1 MRINI
6 THVAFDGDPDEVV
19 FSYLDKR
26 SGNPADTNN
35 IRAHLLNEPSGV
47 IELAAERAYR
57 MFNAPLELLD
67 DEDALIAIAYRTQ
80 NLRSLSVGDIVE
92 IIHPHHRNP
101 VRMVCEPSGWKRSEP
116 EPTNLKPE

>member
-1 MRINI
+1 MKINI
-6 THVAFDGDPDEVV
+6 IHVAFDGDPDEVV

-26 SGNPADTNN
+26 SGNPADT
-35 IRAHLLNEPSGV
+35 SK
-47 IELAAERAYR
+47 LAAERAYR

-101 VRMVCEPSGWKRSEP
+101 VRMVCEPSGWTTVVQPYLR
-116 EPTNLKPE
+116 